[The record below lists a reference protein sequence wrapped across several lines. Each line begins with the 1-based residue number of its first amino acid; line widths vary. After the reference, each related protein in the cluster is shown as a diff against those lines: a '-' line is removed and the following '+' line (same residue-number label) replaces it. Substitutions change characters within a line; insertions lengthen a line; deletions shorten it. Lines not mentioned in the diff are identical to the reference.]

1 MEWIKPGTTYDFV
14 GQRRRWYLISGIAV
28 ALSLLMFFGGAWVD
42 LPVSPKWGVDFTGG
56 TEIHVKVQEGVDA
69 ARLRDALGKAGI
81 SSATVQSFGGG
92 GDEFLVRIETV
103 NVGAEHF
110 FQKVKAKLE
119 ADYGAQAWRGFDWNL
134 DESLVMTARPVEA
147 MPKQDLQAKL
157 VAVHPQVVVEEST
170 VDATAVEIP
179 FPGLIDAV
187 TRSLTAGLEAG
198 ADGKP
203 AFEVTGVESV
213 GPSVG
218 AELRRKGIVSIVLS
232 LVIILVYVAFRF
244 DLAFAPGAIIA
255 VFHDV
260 IVTVGCM
267 CILQREFTTQ
277 TIAVLLTIVGY
288 SVNDTIVV
296 YDRIRENMRRS
307 PDQKLE
313 DVINLSVNETLGRT
327 ILTSFA
333 TQLAVIAMVI
343 FGGPV
348 LRDFSIALTFGF
360 ISGVYST
367 IFIASPIT
375 IALQRWVPVQMG
387 EVAKPVDQNPNAGAV
402 V

>member
-1 MEWIKPGTTYDFV
+1 MEWIKPGTTFDFV
-14 GQRRRWYLISGIAV
+14 GQRNRWYAFSGIACAV
-28 ALSLLMFFGGAWVD
+28 SLLMFFGGNFVD
-42 LPVSPKWGVDFTGG
+42 MPFSPRFGVDFTGG
-56 TEIHVKVQEGVDA
+56 TEIHLKVAPGIDA
-69 ARLRDALGKAGI
+69 GKLRDGLSASGI
-81 SSATVQSFGGG
+81 NSATVQSFGSG

-103 NVGAEHF
+103 NVGAEEF
-110 FQKVKAKLE
+110 FGKVKAKLE
-119 ADYGAQAWRGFDWNL
+119 EAYGAAAWRGFDWNVA
-134 DESLVMTARPVEA
+134 ESLTMTARPTAA
-147 MPKQDLQAKL
+147 MPKAELQAKL
-157 VAVHPQVVVEEST
+157 KEINPDIVVQESA
-170 VDATAVEIP
+170 VDATAVDIP

-187 TRSLTAGLEAG
+187 QRSLSSTLGTG
-198 ADGKP
+198 PDGKP

-218 AELRRKGIVSIVLS
+218 AELRRKGIISVALALVL
-232 LVIILVYVAFRF
+232 ILVYVAFRF
-244 DLAFAPGAIIA
+244 DLAFAPGAVIA

-267 CILQREFTTQ
+267 CLLQREFTTQ

-288 SVNDTIVV
+288 SINDTIVV
-296 YDRIRENMRRS
+296 YDRIRENMRRT
-307 PDQKLE
+307 PDQDLGT
-313 DVINLSVNETLGRT
+313 VINVSVNETLGRT
-327 ILTSFA
+327 VLTSFA
-333 TQLAVIAMVI
+333 TQLAVLAMVL

-375 IALQRWVPVQMG
+375 LFLQRWVPVQMG
-387 EVAKPVDQNPNAGAV
+387 DVAKGQEVDPNAGAV